1 LRRFLA
7 IAHVLGVLLVMMS
20 ALYLIPIAWSV
31 SVDDGQAVWFIEA
44 AVATLA
50 AGFVLWLPG
59 LRRRPEL
66 QPRDGALLVVLS
78 WLSMAAAGALPLML
92 GIENMT
98 FTDAFFE
105 AMSALTT
112 TGATVVTGLDVL
124 PQSLNIWRHAMQWY
138 GGMGLIVLAV
148 AILPMLGL
156 GGMQMFKAEMPGLV
170 KETKLTPRIAQTAK
184 FMWLIY
190 AGLTAIAILLLRA
203 VGMDWYEAVCHGFS
217 GMALGGFSTRD
228 GSIAAFN
235 SVGVELVLIAVMLV
249 GALNFASHFAALHGR
264 SLRPYL
270 ADPEARWV
278 WAVLAGAVLL
288 LSNYMY
294 WIGGDYVDYW
304 AALRDVAFN
313 TVSIGTASGYVAS
326 DYEAWPLFAALSLLL
341 LGSVTSSSGS
351 VGGGIKMVRTLILI
365 RQAARELLL
374 ISHPRA
380 IRPLV
385 MGRQIV
391 GSNVVLAVLGFMLLY
406 GATLV
411 LFTLLML
418 ATGLDFLT
426 AFSGV
431 VACLNNIGP
440 ALGLLGPTKNYQVL
454 TDLQTWVLTF
464 VMLAGRLELLT
475 VFVLLTPAF
484 WRR

>member
-1 LRRFLA
+1 MA

-31 SVDDGQAVWFIEA
+31 AVDDGQAVRFIEA
-44 AVATLA
+44 AVGTLA
-50 AGFVLWLPG
+50 AGFALWLPG
-59 LRRRPEL
+59 LRSRHEL

-92 GIENMT
+92 EVDDMS

-112 TGATVVTGLDVL
+112 TGATVMTGLDVL
-124 PQSLNIWRHAMQWY
+124 PQSLNVWRHAMQWY

-170 KETKLTPRIAQTAK
+170 KETKLTPRITQTAK
-184 FMWLIY
+184 YMWLIY
-190 AGLTAIAILLLRA
+190 AGLTVLCILMLRL
-203 VGMDWYEAVCHGFS
+203 VGMDWYDAVCHGFS
-217 GMALGGFSTRD
+217 AMALGGFSTRD
-228 GSIAAFN
+228 ANISSFN
-235 SVGVELVLIAVMLV
+235 SVAIELVLMAFMLI
-249 GALNFASHFAALHGR
+249 GALNFATHFSALRGR
-264 SLRPYL
+264 SVRPYL
-270 ADPEARWV
+270 LDPEARWV
-278 WAVLAGAVLL
+278 WGTLAAAVLVL
-288 LSNYMY
+288 STYMY
-294 WIGGDYVDYW
+294 WAADHADYW
-304 AALRDVAFN
+304 SALREVAFN
-313 TVSIGTASGYVAS
+313 TVSIGTATGYSAS
-326 DYEAWPLFAALSLLL
+326 DFGAWPLFAGLSLLL
-341 LGSVTSSSGS
+341 LGAVTSSSGS
-351 VGGGIKMVRTLILI
+351 VGGGIKMVRSQILV
-365 RQAARELLL
+365 RQAARQLLL

-385 MGRQIV
+385 LGRQIV
-391 GSNVVLAVLGFMLLY
+391 GNEVVLAVLGFMLLY

-431 VACLNNIGP
+431 LACLNNIGP
-440 ALGLLGPTKNYQVL
+440 ALGLLGPSLNYQIL
-454 TDLQTWVLTF
+454 SDAQTWVLAF

>member
-1 LRRFLA
+1 
-7 IAHVLGVLLVMMS
+7 
-20 ALYLIPIAWSV
+20 
-31 SVDDGQAVWFIEA
+31 
-44 AVATLA
+44 
-50 AGFVLWLPG
+50 
-59 LRRRPEL
+59 
-66 QPRDGALLVVLS
+66 VLS
-78 WLSMAAAGALPLML
+78 WVSMAAAGSLPLML
-92 GIENMT
+92 ELDLS

-112 TGATVVTGLDVL
+112 TGATVITGLDVL

-184 FMWLIY
+184 YMWLIY
-190 AGLTAIAILLLRA
+190 AGLTVICIVALRLA
-203 VGMDWYEAVCHGFS
+203 GMDWYEAVCHGFS
-217 GMALGGFSTRD
+217 AMALGGFSTRD
-228 GSIAAFN
+228 ANIASFN
-235 SVGVELVLIAVMLV
+235 SIPIELVLMVFMLI
-249 GALNFASHFAALHGR
+249 GALNFATHFSALRGR

-270 ADPEARWV
+270 LDPEARWV
-278 WAVLAGAVLL
+278 WGFIAVAVLL
-288 LSNYMY
+288 LSIYMHLY
-294 WIGGDYVDYW
+294 GGPEHEQYL
-304 AALRDVAFN
+304 AALRSVAFN
-313 TVSIGTASGYVAS
+313 AVSIGTATGYSSS
-326 DYEAWPLFAALSLLL
+326 DFGAWPLFAGLSLLL
-341 LGSVTSSSGS
+341 LGAVTSSSGS
-351 VGGGIKMVRTLILI
+351 VGGGIKMIRTQILV

-374 ISHPRA
+374 LSHRRA
-380 IRPLV
+380 VRPLV
-385 MGRQIV
+385 LGRQIV
-391 GSNVVLAVLGFMLLY
+391 GNEVVLAVLGFMLLY

-411 LFTLLML
+411 LFTLLMI

-431 VACLNNIGP
+431 LACLNNIGP
-440 ALGLLGPTKNYQVL
+440 ALGLLGPAHNYQMLSDV
-454 TDLQTWVLTF
+454 QTWVLTF